1 MPFTNR
7 KRKELFKL
15 TSWIDQTKIE
25 VVKKSE
31 VTNGVQSE
39 EIRFLSIYCFKNYGK
54 IKLVS

>member
-25 VVKKSE
+25 VVKKS
-31 VTNGVQSE
+31 
-39 EIRFLSIYCFKNYGK
+39 
-54 IKLVS
+54 